1 MTGTISPTV
10 SVVMGVYNGAE
21 TLALS
26 VRSILDQDNCDLE
39 LIVVDDGST
48 DDSGRILDAL
58 SVKDT
63 RLRVVHQDNTGLTKA
78 LIRGC
83 AAAGGEFLARQD
95 CGDISAPGRLAA
107 QVSCLRSRTQ
117 AVAVTCHTQ
126 FLGPR
131 GEPLYV
137 SMLSEDQLNVGLGAQ
152 EGRPCRGPS
161 HHGSVM
167 MRRSAY
173 VAAGGYRP
181 EFYFAQDI
189 DLWAR
194 MAELGRFAVLDE
206 VLYQARLEPQS
217 LSGMQSNEQRTLAEL
232 VTRAGLARR
241 AGQSEATVLGL
252 ASTVRPVARSGR
264 AKRIAAGNYFIGCC
278 LQRTNPGAAME
289 YFRQAA
295 SDDPWHWKA
304 RVRWIQARWAATS

>member
-1 MTGTISPTV
+1 VTGTIIPTA

-21 TLALS
+21 TLAQS

-58 SVKDT
+58 SAQDT
-63 RLRVVHQDNTGLTKA
+63 RLRVMHQDNAGLTKA
-78 LIRGC
+78 LMRGC
-83 AAAGGEFLARQD
+83 AVAAGEFIARQD
-95 CGDISAPGRLAA
+95 CGDVSAPGRLAT
-107 QVSCLRSRTQ
+107 QVKCLRSRKD

-137 SMLSEDQLNVGLGAQ
+137 SMLSEDQLNIGLVVQ
-152 EGRPCRGPS
+152 EGRTCRGPS

-173 VAAGGYRP
+173 EAAGGYRP

-217 LSGMQSNEQRTLAEL
+217 LSGMQSNEQRALAEL
-232 VTRAGLARR
+232 ITRAGLARR
-241 AGQSEATVLGL
+241 AGQSEASVLGL
-252 ASTVRPVARSGR
+252 ASTIRPVARSGR

-278 LQRTNPGAAME
+278 LRRSDPGAAVE
-289 YFRQAA
+289 YFRQAVNQ
-295 SDDPWHWKA
+295 DPWHWKA
-304 RVRWIQARWAATS
+304 RARWVQARLAAPW

>member
-1 MTGTISPTV
+1 MTGTNSPTV

-21 TLALS
+21 SLTPS
-26 VRSILDQDNCDLE
+26 VQSILSQAHCDFE
-39 LIVVDDGST
+39 LIVVDDGSK
-48 DDSGRILDAL
+48 DDSGRILDEL
-58 SVKDT
+58 SAQDA
-63 RLRVVHQDNTGLTKA
+63 RLRVIHQDNTGLTRA

-83 AAAGGEFLARQD
+83 AAAAGEFIARQD
-95 CGDISAPGRLAA
+95 CGDVSAPGRLAA
-107 QVSCLRSRTQ
+107 QVYCLRSRKD

-126 FLGPR
+126 FLVPG

-137 SMLSEDQLNVGLGAQ
+137 SKQSEDQLNVGLDIQ
-152 EGRPCRGPS
+152 EGRQCRGPS

-173 VAAGGYRP
+173 EAVGGYRP
-181 EFYFAQDI
+181 EFYFAQDL

-206 VLYQARLEPQS
+206 VLYQACLEPQS

-232 VTRAGLARR
+232 ITRAGLARR
-241 AGQSEATVLGL
+241 AGQSEASVLGL
-252 ASTVRPVARSGR
+252 ASTIRPVARSGR

-278 LQRTNPGAAME
+278 LRRTNPGAAVE
-289 YFRQAA
+289 YFRQAVNQ
-295 SDDPWHWKA
+295 DPWHWKA
-304 RVRWIQARWAATS
+304 RARWLHARLAATW